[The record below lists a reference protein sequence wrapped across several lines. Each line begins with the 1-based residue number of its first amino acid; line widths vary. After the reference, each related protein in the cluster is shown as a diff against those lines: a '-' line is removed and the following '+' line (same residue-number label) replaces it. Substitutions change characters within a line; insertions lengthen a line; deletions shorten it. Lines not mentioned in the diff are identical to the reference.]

1 MTDRKAHHFLPGDPV
16 SGKVILTAKGDEK
29 IKDISVTFKGS
40 LFAKSTE
47 GNFRGTYNFDIF
59 KLSETLL
66 QGPAKMAASTY
77 EYPFFFEVPKSF
89 FNPVAWEGH
98 SKPGD
103 LYSAP
108 LGPMWPIPPTCVDAS
123 HLRDSYTDWKV
134 TYSLAAQAKKSM
146 LSLGDEL
153 PIVVTCEPT
162 RNPSPGTVRPDACDS
177 FTQHYTLTNSGIP
190 RPLTKAKPKETIPH
204 SAGNYQ
210 LNLSLIAAPTTAV
223 IIGEPFTLAFTL
235 QINSPE
241 ADYRMPLPEF
251 QLKDYTIILRS
262 STTAGVPHEKKSFLS
277 SSVLSPL
284 ALSPDKHV
292 VNAPLRI
299 NEPVWIHETLPS
311 PFKSTPSFKTVLLER
326 RYFFQIHAHVSC
338 LGSTVN
344 LKILLPFWL
353 HGPKVEETS
362 TARVRQTQPGV

>member
-1 MTDRKAHHFLPGDPV
+1 MTDRKAHNFLPGDVV
-16 SGKVILTAKGDEK
+16 SGKVILSAKGDEK
-29 IKDISVTFKGS
+29 IKDISITFKGS

-47 GNFRGTYNFDIF
+47 GNFRDTYNFDIF
-59 KLSETLL
+59 RLSETLL

-77 EYPFFFEVPKSF
+77 EYPFFFEIPKNF
-89 FNPVAWEGH
+89 FNPVAWEGF

-103 LYSAP
+103 LYSSP
-108 LGPMWPIPPTCVDAS
+108 LGPMWPIPPTCEDAS
-123 HLRDSYTDWKV
+123 QLRDSYTDWKV

-162 RNPSPGTVRPDACDS
+162 RNPSPAQQEARDS
-177 FTQHYTLTNSGIP
+177 FTQHYTFTNSGIP
-190 RPLTKAKPKETIPH
+190 KPLTKAKPKDITQH
-204 SAGNYQ
+204 GAGNYQ
-210 LNLSLIAAPTTAV
+210 LSLSLVAAPMTAV

-241 ADYRMPLPEF
+241 SDYRMPLPEF

-262 STTAGVPHEKKSFLS
+262 STTTGVPHEKKAFLS

-284 ALSPDKHV
+284 ALSPDKYI
-292 VNAPLRI
+292 VNAPLRP
-299 NEPVWIHETLPS
+299 NEPVLIHETLPS

-338 LGSTVN
+338 LDNTAN

-353 HGPKVEETS
+353 HAPKVQEI
-362 TARVRQTQPGV
+362 